1 MSKSAEKRSKRY
13 TILIVLLVIGYVFAL
28 FIDFCMFV
36 SSDLDSYNYL
46 KVEPPAKTYTRLDNP
61 NEFNEDCYFDEDYSY
76 NSDDFRAGA
85 LKLFELT
92 GIQAYYHRFN
102 IDEIDGLKSD
112 NDVTNYIKAEVE
124 ELYTDDPYAL
134 VVYESN
140 AKEIP
145 SDKGYDGYEYIYSY
159 NNTYFGKGLK
169 SILDSDG
176 RAVFNELWSNKYK
189 IDKDYTTDDKAQAL
203 IWLGE
208 ILINRKTLEV
218 GGNNTVLHSV
228 TGAMLPILTIIFV
241 IVLILMIRHKVHI
254 DETVEILE
262 ASSRRDFEED
272 QDLIEKYKD

>member
-13 TILIVLLVIGYVFAL
+13 KILIILLVIGYVIAL

-36 SSDLDSYNYL
+36 GSGLDSYNYV
-46 KVEPPAKTYTRLDNP
+46 KIEPPAKNYARLDNP
-61 NEFNEDCYFDEDYSY
+61 NEFNEDCYVDEDYSY

-85 LKLFELT
+85 LKLFELA
-92 GIQAYYHRFN
+92 GIQAYYHKFN
-102 IDEIDGLKSD
+102 IEEVDDLKSD
-112 NDVTNYIKAEVE
+112 NDVTNYVKARVD

-134 VVYESN
+134 VIYESN
-140 AKEIP
+140 SKEIP
-145 SDKGYDGYEYIYSY
+145 SDKGYNGYEYICSY

-176 RAVFNELWSNKYK
+176 RAIFSELWSNKYK
-189 IDKDYTTDDKAQAL
+189 LSEDYTKDEKAQAL
-203 IWLGE
+203 VWLGE

-241 IVLILMIRHKVHI
+241 TALILMIRHKVHI